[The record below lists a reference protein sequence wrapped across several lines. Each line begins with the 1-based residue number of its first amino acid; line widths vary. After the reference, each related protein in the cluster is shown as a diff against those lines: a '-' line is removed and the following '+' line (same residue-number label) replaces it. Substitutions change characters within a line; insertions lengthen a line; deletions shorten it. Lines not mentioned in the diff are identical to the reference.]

1 MCIPKGSQQ
10 FVTEGRMT
18 ESEEKFL
25 ALLPA
30 YNEAA
35 HLEQVLT
42 GVKAQISDILV
53 VDDGSKD
60 ETASVARSCGVE
72 LLSRGY
78 NCGKGQSLRDGYR
91 WALDHGY
98 SAVIMLDS
106 DGQHDPACIPD
117 FVAKYRS
124 THARLIIGARNYNDI
139 PLRRR
144 IPNIIGRTLFSAAV
158 GQNIPDN
165 QSGYRMLDRMLMER
179 MLQSGETGYHFEVEM
194 IAVCIAEGWPIEW
207 VSIPTIYGD
216 EKSKQNPLDQ
226 IFGFPKMC
234 WKARGIVLEKK
245 QEKCSQPK

>member
-1 MCIPKGSQQ
+1 
-10 FVTEGRMT
+10 MT
-18 ESEEKFL
+18 DNEEKIL

-35 HLEQVLT
+35 HLEQVLA
-42 GVKAQISDILV
+42 GVSARISDILV

-60 ETASVARSCGVE
+60 DTAAVARKCGVE

-78 NCGKGQSLRDGYR
+78 NCGKGQSLRDGYS
-91 WALDHGY
+91 WALERGY

-117 FVAKYRS
+117 FIAKFRA
-124 THARLIIGARNYNDI
+124 THAPLIIGARNYNDI

-144 IPNIIGRTLFSAAV
+144 IPNIIGKTLFSAAV

-179 MLQSGETGYHFEVEM
+179 TLGSSENGYHFEVEM

-207 VSIPTIYGD
+207 VPIPTIYAD
-216 EKSKQNPLDQ
+216 EKSSQNPLDQ
-226 IFGFPKMC
+226 VFGFPKMC
-234 WKARGIVLEKK
+234 RKARRMIREKQ
-245 QEKCSQPK
+245 QEKCSRPK

>member
-1 MCIPKGSQQ
+1 MIDGN
-10 FVTEGRMT
+10 ERI
-18 ESEEKFL
+18 L

-35 HLEQVLT
+35 HLEQVLKA
-42 GVKAQISDILV
+42 VKEQIRDILV

-60 ETASVARSCGVE
+60 NTADIARSFGVE

-78 NCGKGQSLRDGYR
+78 NCGKGRSLRDGYT
-91 WALDHGY
+91 WALEQGY
-98 SAVIMLDS
+98 DAVIMLDS

-117 FVAKYRS
+117 FIAKYRS
-124 THARLIIGARNYNDI
+124 THAPLIIGARDYHAI

-144 IPNIIGRTLFSAAV
+144 IPNMIGKALFSTAV

-165 QSGYRMLDRMLMER
+165 QSGYRLLGRMLMNR
-179 MLQSGETGYHFEVEM
+179 MLESAETGYQFEVEM
-194 IAVCIAEGWPIEW
+194 IAVCVAENWPIEW

-226 IFGFPKMC
+226 IIGFPKMC
-234 WKARGIVLEKK
+234 LKARQTV
-245 QEKCSQPK
+245 QEKRKKNAS